1 MWLNTEIYPEKYIFQ
16 GIYSYT
22 NILVSAYRDSQAAYI
37 YRSRFT
43 TGYVVCVA

>member
-22 NILVSAYRDSQAAYI
+22 NILVSAYRDSQAT

-43 TGYVVCVA
+43 AGYVVCVA